1 MFGLKGRQDGFRLLL
16 PKEFLVPE
24 VEEKYAGI
32 LKEKLGYFDSPID
45 FLNETI
51 QKVNVLGFQD
61 GTMTQ
66 DQPVK
71 GAEPTMKQ
79 NRIKQNQFQYA
90 GSQFNYRSGVPPIQL
105 TDKTFNIT
113 FRHTLG
119 YLNYFMLF
127 ENFWYQFSRDMNYED
142 LPQRFTIDLFNELG
156 SIYSRVSLFYP
167 MINSMDMLEFDYTQ
181 PVAQSQTFTIE
192 FKYSNFDFEFISID
206 ELTTEFDRK
215 FSDQL

>member
-1 MFGLKGRQDGFRLLL
+1 MFGLKGRQDGFRMLL
-16 PKEFLVPE
+16 PKEFLVSE

-32 LKEKLGYFDSPID
+32 LKEKIGYFDSPID

-51 QKVNVLGFQD
+51 QKVNVLGFQE

-66 DQPVK
+66 DQASL
-71 GAEPTMKQ
+71 GAEPTMKP
-79 NRIKQNQFQYA
+79 NRIKQNKFQYA
-90 GSQFNYRSGVPPIQL
+90 GSQFNYRSGVAPIAL

-142 LPQRFTIDLFNELG
+142 LPQRFTIDLFNEKG
-156 SIYSRVSLFYP
+156 EIYSRVSLFYP
-167 MINSMDMLEFDYTQ
+167 MINAMDMLEFDYTQ
-181 PVAQSQTFTIE
+181 PVAQSQTFNIE

-206 ELTTEFDRK
+206 ELASEFDRK
-215 FSDQL
+215 FSD